1 MEPRDAILEYLSN
14 PSYQNNLMTNGHTKN
29 LQNIETIT
37 NADRKFYRKRII
49 NLFKDAF
56 KENAYPEDIKKIHE
70 AFMNSS
76 IKYFKL
82 IDTRDILQ
90 EDHDLDI
97 SSATKQTT
105 TNASNVKQHIKTQ
118 ELLSQANHVIMR
130 EKGSGGNLD
139 AFVERKT
146 IHVAPPMKMPSKKPI
161 NLSAPAL
168 KKKGLK
174 EKNKKKGL
182 KKKTN

>member
-1 MEPRDAILEYLSN
+1 M
-14 PSYQNNLMTNGHTKN
+14 K
-29 LQNIETIT
+29 
-37 NADRKFYRKRII
+37 
-49 NLFKDAF
+49 
-56 KENAYPEDIKKIHE
+56 
-70 AFMNSS
+70 SS
-76 IKYFKL
+76 IKYLKL

-90 EDHDLDI
+90 EDHDLDG

-105 TNASNVKQHIKTQ
+105 KNTSNVKERLNTQ
-118 ELLSQANHVIMR
+118 ELLSQANNVIMR

-146 IHVAPPMKMPSKKPI
+146 VQVVPPMKMPSKKPI

-174 EKNKKKGL
+174 KKL
-182 KKKTN
+182 KKKN

>member
-49 NLFKDAF
+49 NLFKDTF
-56 KENAYPEDIKKIHE
+56 KANTHPEDIKKIHE
-70 AFMNSS
+70 AFLNSS
-76 IKYFKL
+76 IKYLKL
-82 IDTRDILQ
+82 MDTRDTLQ
-90 EDHDLDI
+90 EDHDLDS

-105 TNASNVKQHIKTQ
+105 MNASNVKDHLKTQ
-118 ELLSQANHVIMR
+118 EVLSQANHVIMR

-146 IHVAPPMKMPSKKPI
+146 IHVSPPMKMPSIKPI
-161 NLSAPAL
+161 NLATPAL

-174 EKNKKKGL
+174 KRIN
-182 KKKTN
+182 

>member
-14 PSYQNNLMTNGHTKN
+14 PSYQNNLMAHGHTKRV
-29 LQNIETIT
+29 QNSETIT
-37 NADRKFYRKRII
+37 NTDRKFYRKRII
-49 NLFKDAF
+49 NLFKNTF
-56 KENAYPEDIKKIHE
+56 KANDYPEDIKKIHE

-76 IKYFKL
+76 IKYLKL
-82 IDTRDILQ
+82 MDTRDILQ
-90 EDHDLDI
+90 EDHDLD

-105 TNASNVKQHIKTQ
+105 MNASNVKEHLNTQ

-146 IHVAPPMKMPSKKPI
+146 IQVASPMKMPSKKPV

-174 EKNKKKGL
+174 KKIKEKK
-182 KKKTN
+182 

>member
-14 PSYQNNLMTNGHTKN
+14 PSYQNNLMAHGHTKN
-29 LQNIETIT
+29 IQNSETIT
-37 NADRKFYRKRII
+37 NTDRKFYRKRII
-49 NLFKDAF
+49 NLFKDSF
-56 KENAYPEDIKKIHE
+56 KENGYPEDIKKIHE
-70 AFMNSS
+70 AFMKSS
-76 IKYFKL
+76 IKYLKL

-90 EDHDLDI
+90 EAHDLDC
-97 SSATKQTT
+97 SSTTKQTT
-105 TNASNVKQHIKTQ
+105 MNASNVKEHLNTQ

-146 IHVAPPMKMPSKKPI
+146 IQVAPPMKMPSKKPI

-174 EKNKKKGL
+174 KKIKEKK
-182 KKKTN
+182 